1 MQIGKNTISLD
12 PLFLNRLMR
21 QDALAS
27 LVRILR
33 IAIGIACALLLLILI
48 RQAVLSVLSI
58 SNEVSALQN
67 SLSTAGSGTQS
78 ATKNKKIATDYAT
91 LKSQQIFG
99 TFEAKAKTTTQATKP
114 ISNLALLLI
123 GTFITSGE
131 GSYAIIEDDKK
142 KTQDVF
148 NIGDKIFN
156 EAKLVAIYSDRVDI
170 ERNGKIEV
178 LKLDLAPG
186 KEGKAPSTSG
196 IAEVGSD
203 EFVVDEGELNRA
215 IENLPLVLTQ
225 ARAVPYF
232 KDGRSVGLRMFAI
245 RSGSI
250 FEKIGLKNGDILK
263 SVNGQSLADLTQA
276 VKLFE
281 KLKEERSVN
290 VVLERDRQDR
300 DFKYQIR

>member
-1 MQIGKNTISLD
+1 MQLGKNIISLD

-27 LVRILR
+27 LVRVLR
-33 IAIGIACALLLLILI
+33 IAIGVLCALLLLIFI
-48 RQAVLSVLSI
+48 RQAVLSILSI
-58 SNEVSALQN
+58 SNEVSALKN
-67 SLSTAGSGTQS
+67 ALPLSSPTQAKINKS
-78 ATKNKKIATDYAT
+78 KKITTDYAA
-91 LKSQQIFG
+91 LKSNPIFG
-99 TFEAKAKTTTQATKP
+99 TFEVKAKTTTQVNKP

-123 GTFITSGE
+123 GTFMTTGE

-148 NIGDKIFN
+148 NIGDKVFSD
-156 EAKLVAIYSDRVDI
+156 AKLVAIYSDRVDI

-186 KEGKAPSTSG
+186 KEGKSPTTSG
-196 IAEVGSD
+196 ISEVGSD

-290 VVLERDRQDR
+290 VVLERDRGDR

>member
-1 MQIGKNTISLD
+1 MQFNSNSLTID
-12 PLFLNRLMR
+12 PLLLNRLMR
-21 QDALAS
+21 AESLARMVTYLRRITLAVAAL
-27 LVRILR
+27 LVIYLFQQ
-33 IAIGIACALLLLILI
+33 GIASILAVSSETANLENAAAL
-48 RQAVLSVLSI
+48 
-58 SNEVSALQN
+58 EVN
-67 SLSTAGSGTQS
+67 
-78 ATKNKKIATDYAT
+78 ATTPAKSKKVTTDYSL
-91 LKSQQIFG
+91 LKRSQIFG
-99 TFEAKAKTTTQATKP
+99 AFEARAKAAPTEAKP
-114 ISNLALLLI
+114 LSTLALNLI
-123 GTFITSGE
+123 GTFITAGE
-131 GSYAIIEDDKK
+131 SPYAIIEDDRKK
-142 KTQDVF
+142 IQDVF
-148 NIGDKIFN
+148 NLQDRIFN

-178 LKLDLAPG
+178 LKLDRAPG
-186 KEGKAPSTSG
+186 KEGSTPQTSG
-196 IAEVGSD
+196 ISEINSD

-245 RSGSI
+245 RTGSI

>member
-1 MQIGKNTISLD
+1 
-12 PLFLNRLMR
+12 MR

-27 LVRILR
+27 LVRVLR
-33 IAIGIACALLLLILI
+33 IGIGVMCALLLLILI
-48 RQAVLSVLSI
+48 RQAVLSILSV
-58 SNEVSALQN
+58 SNEVAALQN
-67 SLSTAGSGTQS
+67 SMPASTQVAGGSNKT
-78 ATKNKKIATDYAT
+78 KKISTDYAT
-91 LKSQQIFG
+91 LKSHQIFG
-99 TFEAKAKTTTQATKP
+99 TFETKAKTTTQANKP

-123 GTFITSGE
+123 GTFITTGE
-131 GSYAIIEDDKK
+131 GSHAIIEDDKK

-186 KEGKAPSTSG
+186 KEGKSPGTTG
-196 IAEVGSD
+196 ISEVGSD

-290 VVLERDRQDR
+290 VVLERDRGDR

>member
-1 MQIGKNTISLD
+1 
-12 PLFLNRLMR
+12 MR

-27 LVRILR
+27 LVRMLR
-33 IAIGIACALLLLILI
+33 IGIGVVCALLLLILI
-48 RQAVLSVLSI
+48 RQAILSVLSI
-58 SNEVSALQN
+58 SNEVAALQN
-67 SLSTAGSGTQS
+67 SLSTGTQ
-78 ATKNKKIATDYAT
+78 AQGTNKTKKISTDYAT

-99 TFEAKAKTTTQATKP
+99 TFETKAKTTTQVSKP

-123 GTFITSGE
+123 GTFITTGE
-131 GSYAIIEDDKK
+131 GSHAIIEDDKK

-148 NIGDKIFN
+148 NIGDKIFG

-186 KEGKAPSTSG
+186 KEGQSPNTTG
-196 IAEVGSD
+196 ISEVGSD

-276 VKLFE
+276 VKLFG

-290 VVLERDRQDR
+290 VVLERDRGDR

>member
-1 MQIGKNTISLD
+1 MELVKNIFSLD
-12 PLFLNRLMR
+12 PLFLNRLLR
-21 QDALAS
+21 QDALEKGVRAIKS
-27 LVRILR
+27 IIIALCIFILVI
-33 IAIGIACALLLLILI
+33 II
-48 RQAVLSVLSI
+48 REVVISWLSVST
-58 SNEVSALQN
+58 EVSAI
-67 SLSTAGSGTQS
+67 
-78 ATKNKKIATDYAT
+78 KNALGAAPDSPGANQKRSQPDYRT
-91 LKSQQIFG
+91 LR
-99 TFEAKAKTTTQATKP
+99 TQAILGSFDNKPKTAQAAKP
-114 ISNLALLLI
+114 ISTLALNLI
-123 GTFITSGE
+123 GTFITTGE
-131 GSYAIIEDDKK
+131 SPYAIIEDDKK

-148 NIGDKIFN
+148 NIKDRVFD
-156 EAKLVAIYSDRVDI
+156 EATLVAIYSDRVDI

-178 LKLDLAPG
+178 LKMDLVNDKNAG
-186 KEGKAPSTSG
+186 SKQSTG
-196 IAEVGSD
+196 ISEVGSD
-203 EFVVDEGELNRA
+203 EFVVEEGELNAA

-232 KDGRSVGLRMFAI
+232 KDGKSVGLRMFAI

-250 FEKIGLKNGDILK
+250 YEKIGLKNGDILK

>member
-1 MQIGKNTISLD
+1 MELVKNIFSLD
-12 PLFLNRLMR
+12 PLFLNRLLR
-21 QDALAS
+21 QDSLEKGVRAIKLTIIALCFFILVLVIREVVVS
-27 LVRILR
+27 LLAVSTEISA
-33 IAIGIACALLLLILI
+33 IKNAIGAAPISTGAKQKSAQPDYRSLRSQAIL
-48 RQAVLSVLSI
+48 
-58 SNEVSALQN
+58 
-67 SLSTAGSGTQS
+67 
-78 ATKNKKIATDYAT
+78 
-91 LKSQQIFG
+91 G
-99 TFEAKAKTTTQATKP
+99 TFDNKPKNTQAAKP
-114 ISNLALLLI
+114 ISTLALNLI
-123 GTFITSGE
+123 GTFITTGE
-131 GSYAIIEDDKK
+131 SPYAIIEDDKK

-148 NIGDKIFN
+148 NIKDRVFD
-156 EAKLVAIYSDRVDI
+156 EATLVAIYSDRVDI

-178 LKLDLAPG
+178 LKMDLNEKGAPG
-186 KEGKAPSTSG
+186 SKQSTG
-196 IAEVGSD
+196 ISEVGSD
-203 EFVVDEGELNRA
+203 EFVVDETELNAA

-232 KDGRSVGLRMFAI
+232 KDGKSVGLRMFAI

-250 FEKIGLKNGDILK
+250 YEKIGLKNGDILK